1 MITAGTDGT
10 GPAQSPKQDPKQGPK
25 QDPEDSRPE
34 DSSTAEV
41 SEELRTVER
50 LRGLRKQVTTE
61 MGGPSA
67 VSAIH
72 AAGRR
77 TAREHIAQFVDPG
90 SFGEIG
96 TFATFVDKVTAPEPG
111 PYGGGIIGGHATLAG
126 RPVTVAVDDDSVA
139 APARR
144 STGKAAR
151 LYQMALQQR
160 RPYIEIAQGDTVP
173 DLASRPGKTGTA
185 SARTFGAEPAF
196 PYLLERQ
203 RAIPVVCMVLGD
215 TSGASSFS
223 AGLCDFLVQLEGTRL
238 SLTRPQPLSTADGPA
253 DGAANTTVASGEV
266 DALVASPDEAYAVT
280 RRFLSY
286 LPSYA
291 GGPLPLTDADVP
303 LDYDDQIAQL
313 VPARRSRA
321 YDMKAVI
328 RRICDEG
335 SFFEL
340 KPSYARNIVTGFGRL
355 GGIPIGV
362 LANAPMRMAGGLTP
376 ECCMKAVSFVCM
388 CDGFGIPLFVLQDT
402 PGFLVSAQA
411 ERDRAIDR
419 VMTLLQAMSLLTVP
433 AVSVVIRKAFGLAF
447 VILDGNRAVDLSL
460 AWPGAEIGFMDPPVA
475 ANVLFE
481 PQIKQLPE
489 GERADFLKAKA
500 AELGVGFEPYGVA
513 ANLTIDDIIE
523 PGATRSVVAR
533 YLRTSLAERPPRTA
547 PSPLASWPRW
557 Y

>member
-1 MITAGTDGT
+1 MTTPLTDGT
-10 GPAQSPKQDPKQGPK
+10 GQ
-25 QDPEDSRPE
+25 
-34 DSSTAEV
+34 AEV
-41 SEELRTVER
+41 SDEIRTVQRLRELREH
-50 LRGLRKQVTTE
+50 VTTQ
-61 MGGPSA
+61 MGGPEA
-67 VSAIH
+67 VAAIH

-77 TAREHIAQFVDPG
+77 TAREHIAEFVDHG

-96 TFATFVDKVTAPEPG
+96 TFATFVEKVTAPTPG
-111 PYGGGIIGGHATLAG
+111 PYGGGIIGGHATLDG
-126 RPVTVAVDDDSVA
+126 RPVTVAVDDDSVT

-160 RPYIEIAQGDTVP
+160 RPYIEILQGDAVP
-173 DLASRPGKTGTA
+173 DLGSRPGKTGTE

-203 RAIPVVCMVLGD
+203 RAIPVVSMVLGD

-238 SLTRPQPLSTADGPA
+238 SLARPAA
-253 DGAANTTVASGEV
+253 AGAEAAAGANGSGTLPVTVASGEV
-266 DALVASPDEAYAVT
+266 DAVVGSPDEAYAVT

-291 GGPLPLTDADVP
+291 GGPLPVTDADVP
-303 LDYDDQIAQL
+303 LGYDDKIAQL

-328 RRICDEG
+328 RRICDDG

-340 KPSYARNIVTGFGRL
+340 KPSYARNVVTGFGRL
-355 GGIPIGV
+355 AGIPVGV

-376 ECCMKAVSFVCM
+376 ECCLKAVSFVCM
-388 CDGFGIPLFVLQDT
+388 CDAFGIPLLVLQDT

-411 ERDRAIDR
+411 ERDRAIVR
-419 VMTLLQAMSLLTVP
+419 VMTLLQALSLITVP

-489 GERADFLKAKA
+489 EERAAFLAAKA

-513 ANLTIDDIIE
+513 TNLTIDEIIE
-523 PGATRSVVAR
+523 PGETRSVVAG
-533 YLRTSLAERPPRTA
+533 YLRASLASRPPRTA

>member
-1 MITAGTDGT
+1 MTTPLTDG
-10 GPAQSPKQDPKQGPK
+10 ASQDSPSQDSQGEI
-25 QDPEDSRPE
+25 PEE
-34 DSSTAEV
+34 I
-41 SEELRTVER
+41 RTVER
-50 LRGLRKQVTTE
+50 LRGLREQVTTE
-61 MGGPSA
+61 MGGPEA
-67 VSAIH
+67 VGAIH

-77 TAREHIAQFVDPG
+77 TAREHIAEFVDPG

-96 TFATFVDKVTAPEPG
+96 TFATFVDKVTAPDPG
-111 PYGGGIIGGHATLAG
+111 PYGGGIIGGHATLDG
-126 RPVTVAVDDDSVA
+126 RPVTVAVDDDSVT

-151 LYQMALQQR
+151 LYQMALRQH
-160 RPYIEIAQGDTVP
+160 RPYIEILQSDTVP
-173 DLASRPGKTGTA
+173 DLATRPGKTGTA

-196 PYLLERQ
+196 PYLLERR
-203 RAIPVVCMVLGD
+203 RAIPVVSMVLGD

-223 AGLCDFLVQLEGTRL
+223 AGLCDFLIQLEGTRL
-238 SLTRPQPLSTADGPA
+238 SLARPAAKSPVAKSPAAKTPPEANGSANATPGPGQPPPA
-253 DGAANTTVASGEV
+253 VASGEV
-266 DALVASPDEAYAVT
+266 DAVVASPGEAYAAA

-291 GGPLPLTDADVP
+291 GGPLPVTGTDVP
-303 LDYDDQIAQL
+303 LGYDDQIARL

-355 GGIPIGV
+355 AGIPVGV

-376 ECCMKAVSFVCM
+376 ECCLKAVSFVCL
-388 CDGFGIPLFVLQDT
+388 CDAFGIPLLVLQDT

-411 ERDRAIDR
+411 ERDRAIVR
-419 VMTLLQAMSLLTVP
+419 VMTLLHAMSLITVP

-489 GERADFLKAKA
+489 EERAAFLAAKA

-513 ANLTIDDIIE
+513 ANLTIDEIVE
-523 PGATRSVVAR
+523 PGATRGVVAR
-533 YLRTSLAERPPRTA
+533 YLQSALAERPPRTA

>member
-1 MITAGTDGT
+1 MTTPRTDGAGST
-10 GPAQSPKQDPKQGPK
+10 
-25 QDPEDSRPE
+25 
-34 DSSTAEV
+34 SSAAATAEIP
-41 SEELRTVER
+41 EEIAAVER
-50 LRGLRKQVTTE
+50 FREIRAQVTTQ
-61 MGGPSA
+61 MGGA
-67 VSAIH
+67 EAISAIH

-77 TAREHIAQFVDPG
+77 TAREHIAAFVDPG
-90 SFGEIG
+90 SFGEVG
-96 TFATFVDKVTAPEPG
+96 TFATFVDKVTAPDPG
-111 PYGGGIIGGHATLAG
+111 PYGGGIIGGHASLDG

-139 APARR
+139 VPARR

-151 LYQMALQQR
+151 LYQMALQQH
-160 RPYIEIAQGDTVP
+160 RPYIEIANGEAIP
-173 DLASRPGKTGTA
+173 SLAARPGKTGTA
-185 SARTFGAEPAF
+185 NARTFGAEPAF

-203 RAIPVVCMVLGD
+203 RAIPVVSMVLGD

-238 SLTRPQPLSTADGPA
+238 SLAPPAADAVNGTGQPTGEADA
-253 DGAANTTVASGEV
+253 IVS
-266 DALVASPDEAYAVT
+266 SPDEAYAAA

-291 GGPLPLTDADVP
+291 GGPLPVTGTDVP
-303 LDYDDQIAQL
+303 LGYDDQIARL

-335 SFFEL
+335 TFFEL

-355 GGIPIGV
+355 AGIPVGV

-376 ECCMKAVSFVCM
+376 ECCLKAVSFVCL
-388 CDGFGIPLFVLQDT
+388 CDAFGIPLLVLQDT

-411 ERDRAIDR
+411 ERDRAIVR
-419 VMTLLQAMSLLTVP
+419 VMTLLQAMSLITVP

-489 GERADFLKAKA
+489 HERADFLAAKA

-513 ANLTIDDIIE
+513 ANLTIDEIVE
-523 PGATRSVVAR
+523 PGATRGVVAR
-533 YLRTSLAERPPRTA
+533 YLKDSLAARPPRTA

>member
-1 MITAGTDGT
+1 MT
-10 GPAQSPKQDPKQGPK
+10 
-25 QDPEDSRPE
+25 
-34 DSSTAEV
+34 
-41 SEELRTVER
+41 SEEIRTVER
-50 LRGLRKQVTTE
+50 LRALRTQVTTE
-61 MGGPSA
+61 MGGAAA

-77 TAREHIAQFVDPG
+77 TAREHIAEFVDAG
-90 SFGEIG
+90 SFGEMG

-111 PYGGGIIGGHATLAG
+111 PYGGGIIGGHATLDG
-126 RPVTVAVDDDSVA
+126 RAVTVATDDDSVA
-139 APARR
+139 TPARR

-160 RPYIEIAQGDTVP
+160 RPYIEIANGDTVP
-173 DLASRPGKTGTA
+173 DLAARPGKTGTA
-185 SARTFGAEPAF
+185 NARTFGAEPAF

-238 SLTRPQPLSTADGPA
+238 SLTRRTP
-253 DGAANTTVASGEV
+253 DGAADAPPDKAANASGEV

-280 RRFLSY
+280 KRFLSY

-291 GGPLPLTDADVP
+291 GGPLPVTDTDVP

-355 GGIPIGV
+355 GGIPVGV

-376 ECCMKAVSFVCM
+376 ECCMKAVSFVAM
-388 CDGFGIPLFVLQDT
+388 CDGFGVPLLVLQDT

-489 GERADFLKAKA
+489 PERADFLKAKA

-523 PGATRSVVAR
+523 PGATRSVVGR

>member
-1 MITAGTDGT
+1 MTTPLTDG
-10 GPAQSPKQDPKQGPK
+10 ASQDSQGEI
-25 QDPEDSRPE
+25 PE
-34 DSSTAEV
+34 EV
-41 SEELRTVER
+41 RTVER
-50 LRGLRKQVTTE
+50 LRGLREQVTTE
-61 MGGPSA
+61 MGGPEA
-67 VSAIH
+67 VGAIH

-77 TAREHIAQFVDPG
+77 TAREHIAEFVDPG

-96 TFATFVDKVTAPEPG
+96 TFATFVDKVTAPDPG
-111 PYGGGIIGGHATLAG
+111 PYGGGIIGGHATLDG
-126 RPVTVAVDDDSVA
+126 RPVTVAVDDDSVT

-151 LYQMALQQR
+151 LYQMALRQH
-160 RPYIEIAQGDTVP
+160 RPYIEILQSETVP
-173 DLASRPGKTGTA
+173 DLATRPGKTGTA

-203 RAIPVVCMVLGD
+203 RAIPVVSMVLGD

-223 AGLCDFLVQLEGTRL
+223 AGLCDFLIQLEGTRL
-238 SLTRPQPLSTADGPA
+238 SLARPAAESPA
-253 DGAANTTVASGEV
+253 AKAPPAANGSANATSGPGQPPPAVASGEV
-266 DALVASPDEAYAVT
+266 DAVVASPDEAYAAA

-291 GGPLPLTDADVP
+291 GGPLPVTDADVP
-303 LDYDDQIAQL
+303 LGYDDQIARL

-355 GGIPIGV
+355 AGIPVGV

-376 ECCMKAVSFVCM
+376 ECCLKAVSFVCL
-388 CDGFGIPLFVLQDT
+388 CDAFGIPLLVLQDT

-411 ERDRAIDR
+411 ERDRAIVR
-419 VMTLLQAMSLLTVP
+419 VMTLLHAMSLITVP

-489 GERADFLKAKA
+489 SERAAFLAAKA

-513 ANLTIDDIIE
+513 ANLTIDEIVE
-523 PGATRSVVAR
+523 PGATRGVVAR
-533 YLRTSLAERPPRTA
+533 YLQSALAERPPRTA

>member
-1 MITAGTDGT
+1 MTSDEI
-10 GPAQSPKQDPKQGPK
+10 S
-25 QDPEDSRPE
+25 
-34 DSSTAEV
+34 
-41 SEELRTVER
+41 TVER
-50 LRGLRKQVTTE
+50 LRALRTQVTTE
-61 MGGPSA
+61 MGGPAA

-77 TAREHIAQFVDPG
+77 TAREHIAQLVDAG

-96 TFATFVDKVTAPEPG
+96 MFATFVDKVTAPEPG
-111 PYGGGIIGGHATLAG
+111 PYGGGIIGGHATLDG
-126 RPVTVAVDDDSVA
+126 RAVTVATDDDSVA
-139 APARR
+139 TPARR

-160 RPYIEIAQGDTVP
+160 RPYIEIANGDTVP
-173 DLASRPGKTGTA
+173 DLAARPGKTGTA
-185 SARTFGAEPAF
+185 NARTFGAEPAF

-238 SLTRPQPLSTADGPA
+238 SLTRRTP
-253 DGAANTTVASGEV
+253 DGAADAPLDKAANAPVASGEV

-280 RRFLSY
+280 KRFLSY

-291 GGPLPLTDADVP
+291 GGPLPVTDADVP

-355 GGIPIGV
+355 GGIPVGV

-388 CDGFGIPLFVLQDT
+388 CDGFGVPLLVLQDT

-489 GERADFLKAKA
+489 EERAAFLKAKA

-523 PGATRSVVAR
+523 PGATRSVVGR

>member
-1 MITAGTDGT
+1 MTSDEI
-10 GPAQSPKQDPKQGPK
+10 
-25 QDPEDSRPE
+25 
-34 DSSTAEV
+34 
-41 SEELRTVER
+41 RTVER
-50 LRGLRKQVTTE
+50 LRALRTQVTTE
-61 MGGPSA
+61 MGGPAA

-77 TAREHIAQFVDPG
+77 TAREHIAQFVDAG

-96 TFATFVDKVTAPEPG
+96 MFATFVDKVTAPEPG
-111 PYGGGIIGGHATLAG
+111 PYGGGIIGGHATLDG

-139 APARR
+139 TPARR

-173 DLASRPGKTGTA
+173 DLAARPGKTGTA
-185 SARTFGAEPAF
+185 NARTFGAEPAF

-238 SLTRPQPLSTADGPA
+238 SLARRTP
-253 DGAANTTVASGEV
+253 DGATDAPPDKDKAANASGEV

-280 RRFLSY
+280 KRFLSY

-291 GGPLPLTDADVP
+291 GGPLPVTNESGP

-355 GGIPIGV
+355 GGIPVGV

-388 CDGFGIPLFVLQDT
+388 CDGFGVPLLVLQDT

-489 GERADFLKAKA
+489 EERAAFLKAKA

-523 PGATRSVVAR
+523 PGATRGVVAR

>member
-1 MITAGTDGT
+1 MTTPLTDG
-10 GPAQSPKQDPKQGPK
+10 ASQEEI
-25 QDPEDSRPE
+25 PEE
-34 DSSTAEV
+34 I
-41 SEELRTVER
+41 RTVER
-50 LRGLRKQVTTE
+50 LRGLREQVTTQ
-61 MGGPSA
+61 MGGPEA
-67 VSAIH
+67 VDAIH

-77 TAREHIAQFVDPG
+77 TAREHIAEFTDPG

-96 TFATFVDKVTAPEPG
+96 TFATFVDKVTAPHPG
-111 PYGGGIIGGHATLAG
+111 PYGGGIIGGHASLDG
-126 RPVTVAVDDDSVA
+126 RPVTVAVDDDSVT

-151 LYQMALQQR
+151 LYQMALKQH
-160 RPYIEIAQGDTVP
+160 RPYIEILQGDTVP
-173 DLASRPGKTGTA
+173 DLATRPGKTGTA

-203 RAIPVVCMVLGD
+203 RAIPVVSMVLGD
-215 TSGASSFS
+215 ASGASSFS
-223 AGLCDFLVQLEGTRL
+223 AGLCDFLIQLEGTRL
-238 SLTRPQPLSTADGPA
+238 SLARPAAKSSATSSETSSETSSANGSASAAPGPGQLPPA
-253 DGAANTTVASGEV
+253 VATGEV
-266 DALVASPDEAYAVT
+266 DAVVASPDEAYAAA

-291 GGPLPLTDADVP
+291 GGPLPVTNDGGQLG
-303 LDYDDQIAQL
+303 YDDQIAGL

-335 SFFEL
+335 SFLEL

-355 GGIPIGV
+355 AGIPVGV

-376 ECCMKAVSFVCM
+376 ECCLKAISFVCL
-388 CDGFGIPLFVLQDT
+388 CDGFGVPLLVLQDT

-411 ERDRAIDR
+411 ERDRAIVR

-489 GERADFLKAKA
+489 AERAAFLKAKA

-513 ANLTIDDIIE
+513 ANLTIDEIVE
-523 PGATRSVVAR
+523 PGATRGVVAR
-533 YLRTSLAERPPRTA
+533 YLQASLAERPPRTA
-547 PSPLASWPRW
+547 PSQLASWPRW

>member
-1 MITAGTDGT
+1 MATPLTDGA
-10 GPAQSPKQDPKQGPK
+10 GDVSP
-25 QDPEDSRPE
+25 
-34 DSSTAEV
+34 AEV
-41 SEELRTVER
+41 PEEIAAVNRLRELREH
-50 LRGLRKQVTTE
+50 VTGE
-61 MGGPSA
+61 MGGSDA
-67 VSAIH
+67 VTAIH
-72 AAGRR
+72 AAGCR
-77 TAREHIAQFVDPG
+77 TAREHVAEFVDPG
-90 SFGEIG
+90 SFAEVGV
-96 TFATFVDKVTAPEPG
+96 FATFVDKVTAPDPG
-111 PYGGGIIGGHATLAG
+111 PYGGGVIGGHATLDG
-126 RPVTVAVDDDSVA
+126 RPVTVAVDDDSVTV
-139 APARR
+139 PARR

-151 LYQMALQQR
+151 LYQMALQQH
-160 RPYIEIAQGDTVP
+160 RPYIEIANGDAIP
-173 DLASRPGKTGTA
+173 ALAARPGKTGTA
-185 SARTFGAEPAF
+185 GARTFGAEPAF

-203 RAIPVVCMVLGD
+203 RAIPVVSMVLGD

-223 AGLCDFLVQLEGTRL
+223 AGLCDFLVQLQGTRL
-238 SLTRPQPLSTADGPA
+238 SLAPA
-253 DGAANTTVASGEV
+253 AGNAANPANATNGAGQPAGEV
-266 DALVASPDEAYAVT
+266 DAVVASPDEAYAVA

-291 GGPLPLTDADVP
+291 GGPLPVTDTDVP
-303 LDYDDQIAQL
+303 LDYDDQIARL

-335 SFFEL
+335 TFFEL
-340 KPSYARNIVTGFGRL
+340 KPNYARNIVTGFGRL
-355 GGIPIGV
+355 GGIPVGV

-376 ECCMKAVSFVCM
+376 ECCLKAVSFVCL
-388 CDGFGIPLFVLQDT
+388 CDAFGIPLLVLQDT

-411 ERDRAIDR
+411 ERDRAIAR
-419 VMTLLQAMSLLTVP
+419 VMALLQAMSLITVP

-447 VILDGNRAVDLSL
+447 VILDGNRQVDLSL

-489 GERADFLKAKA
+489 DERAAFLAARA

-523 PGATRSVVAR
+523 PGATRGVVAR
-533 YLRTSLAERPPRTA
+533 YLRNSLATRPPRTA

>member
-1 MITAGTDGT
+1 MTTPLTDG
-10 GPAQSPKQDPKQGPK
+10 ASQASQKSQGS
-25 QDPEDSRPE
+25 QNNQASHEEIPEE
-34 DSSTAEV
+34 I
-41 SEELRTVER
+41 RTVER
-50 LRGLRKQVTTE
+50 LRGLRERVTTQ
-61 MGGPSA
+61 MGGPEA
-67 VSAIH
+67 VGAIH

-77 TAREHIAQFVDPG
+77 TAREHIAGLTDPG

-96 TFATFVDKVTAPEPG
+96 TFATFVDKVTAPDPG
-111 PYGGGIIGGHATLAG
+111 PYGGGIIGGHATLDG
-126 RPVTVAVDDDSVA
+126 RPVTVAVDDDSVT

-151 LYQMALQQR
+151 LYQMTLQQR
-160 RPYIEIAQGDTVP
+160 RPYIEILQGDAVP
-173 DLASRPGKTGTA
+173 DLAARPGKTGTA

-203 RAIPVVCMVLGD
+203 RAIPVVSMVLGD
-215 TSGASSFS
+215 TSGAAAFS
-223 AGLCDFLVQLEGTRL
+223 AGLCDFLVQLDGTRL
-238 SLTRPQPLSTADGPA
+238 SLAEKSPEKSPEQSPAKTEVKTNGQLPPTA
-253 DGAANTTVASGEV
+253 ASGEV
-266 DALVASPDEAYAVT
+266 DAIAASPDEAYALT
-280 RRFLSY
+280 RTFLSY

-291 GGPLPLTDADVP
+291 GGPLPITNETGP
-303 LDYDDQIAQL
+303 LGYDDQIARL
-313 VPARRSRA
+313 VPARRQRA

-328 RRICDEG
+328 RRICDPA

-340 KPSYARNIVTGFGRL
+340 KPNYARNIITALTRI
-355 GGIPIGV
+355 GGVPVGV

-376 ECCMKAVSFVCM
+376 ECCLKAVSFVCL
-388 CDGFGIPLFVLQDT
+388 CDSFGIPLLVLQDT

-411 ERDRAIDR
+411 ERDRAIVR
-419 VMTLLQAMSLLTVP
+419 VMTLLHAMSLITVP

-447 VILDGNRAVDLSL
+447 VILDGNRQIDLSL

-481 PQIKQLPE
+481 PQIRELPE
-489 GERADFLKAKA
+489 HERAAFLKAKA

-513 ANLTIDDIIE
+513 ANLTVDDIIE
-523 PGATRSVVAR
+523 PGETR
-533 YLRTSLAERPPRTA
+533 TPRTA

>member
-1 MITAGTDGT
+1 MTTPLTDG
-10 GPAQSPKQDPKQGPK
+10 ASQDSQEET
-25 QDPEDSRPE
+25 PEE
-34 DSSTAEV
+34 I
-41 SEELRTVER
+41 RTVER
-50 LRGLRKQVTTE
+50 LRGLRERVTTQ
-61 MGGPSA
+61 MGGPEA
-67 VSAIH
+67 VGAIH

-77 TAREHIAQFVDPG
+77 TAREHIAGLTDPG

-96 TFATFVDKVTAPEPG
+96 TFATFVDKVTAPDPG
-111 PYGGGIIGGHATLAG
+111 PYGGGIIGGHATLDG
-126 RPVTVAVDDDSVA
+126 RPVTVAVDDDSVT

-160 RPYIEIAQGDTVP
+160 RPYIEILQGDAVP
-173 DLASRPGKTGTA
+173 DLAARPGKTGTA

-203 RAIPVVCMVLGD
+203 RAIPVVSMVLGD

-223 AGLCDFLVQLEGTRL
+223 AGLCDFLVQLDGTRL
-238 SLTRPQPLSTADGPA
+238 SLAAASHPA
-253 DGAANTTVASGEV
+253 KSPSKANGAASAAPGQLPPTVASGEV
-266 DALVASPDEAYAVT
+266 DAIAASLDEAYALT
-280 RRFLSY
+280 RTFLSY

-291 GGPLPLTDADVP
+291 GGPLPITNETGP
-303 LDYDDQIAQL
+303 LGYDDQIARL
-313 VPARRSRA
+313 VPARRQRA

-328 RRICDEG
+328 RRICDPG

-340 KPSYARNIVTGFGRL
+340 KPNYARNIITAFGRL
-355 GGIPIGV
+355 GGVPVGV

-376 ECCMKAVSFVCM
+376 ECCLKAVSFVCL
-388 CDGFGIPLFVLQDT
+388 CDSFGIPLLVLQDT

-411 ERDRAIDR
+411 EKDRAIVR
-419 VMTLLQAMSLLTVP
+419 VMTLLHAMSLLTVP

-447 VILDGNRAVDLSL
+447 VILDGNRQVDLSL

-481 PQIKQLPE
+481 PQIRDLPE
-489 GERADFLKAKA
+489 AERAAFLQAKA

-513 ANLTIDDIIE
+513 ANLTVDEIIE
-523 PGATRSVVAR
+523 PGETRTVVAR
-533 YLRTSLAERPPRTA
+533 YLHTSLATRPPRTA

>member
-1 MITAGTDGT
+1 MTTPLTDAT
-10 GPAQSPKQDPKQGPK
+10 GQ
-25 QDPEDSRPE
+25 
-34 DSSTAEV
+34 AEV
-41 SEELRTVER
+41 SEEIRTIER
-50 LRGLRKQVTTE
+50 LRGLREHVTTQ
-61 MGGPSA
+61 MGDREA
-67 VSAIH
+67 VAAIH
-72 AAGRR
+72 GAGRR
-77 TAREHIAQFVDPG
+77 TAREHIAGFVDHG

-96 TFATFVDKVTAPEPG
+96 TFATFVEKVTAPTPG
-111 PYGGGIIGGHATLAG
+111 PYGGGIIGGHAALDG
-126 RPVTVAVDDDSVA
+126 RPVTVAVDDDSVT

-160 RPYIEIAQGDTVP
+160 RPYIEILQGDAVP
-173 DLASRPGKTGTA
+173 SLATRPGKTGTA
-185 SARTFGAEPAF
+185 GARTFGAEPAF

-203 RAIPVVCMVLGD
+203 RAIPVVSMVLGD

-238 SLTRPQPLSTADGPA
+238 SLARPADVSPDGPA
-253 DGAANTTVASGEV
+253 GADAAANGSGTLPATVASGEV
-266 DALVASPDEAYAVT
+266 DAVVASPDEAYAVT

-291 GGPLPLTDADVP
+291 GGPLPVTDADVP
-303 LDYDDQIAQL
+303 LGYDDKIAQL

-328 RRICDEG
+328 RRICDDG

-340 KPSYARNIVTGFGRL
+340 KPSYARNVVTGFGRL
-355 GGIPIGV
+355 AGIPVGV

-376 ECCMKAVSFVCM
+376 ECCLKAVSFVCM
-388 CDGFGIPLFVLQDT
+388 CDAFGIPLLVLQDT

-411 ERDRAIDR
+411 ERDRAIVR
-419 VMTLLQAMSLLTVP
+419 VMTLLHAMSLITVP
-433 AVSVVIRKAFGLAF
+433 SVSVVIRKAFGLAF
-447 VILDGNRAVDLSL
+447 VILDGNRQVDLSL

-489 GERADFLKAKA
+489 EERAAFLAAKA

-513 ANLTIDDIIE
+513 TNLTIDEIIE
-523 PGATRSVVAR
+523 PGETRSVVAG
-533 YLRTSLAERPPRTA
+533 YLRASLASRPPRTA

>member
-1 MITAGTDGT
+1 MTTPLTDGA
-10 GPAQSPKQDPKQGPK
+10 GQASHASQASHEEI
-25 QDPEDSRPE
+25 PEE
-34 DSSTAEV
+34 I
-41 SEELRTVER
+41 RTVER
-50 LRGLRKQVTTE
+50 LRGLRERVTTQ
-61 MGGPSA
+61 MGGPEA
-67 VSAIH
+67 VGAIH

-77 TAREHIAQFVDPG
+77 TAREHIAGLTDPG

-96 TFATFVDKVTAPEPG
+96 TFATFVDKVTAPDPG
-111 PYGGGIIGGHATLAG
+111 PYGGGIIGGHATLDG
-126 RPVTVAVDDDSVA
+126 RPVTVAVDDDSVT

-160 RPYIEIAQGDTVP
+160 RPYIEILQGDAVP
-173 DLASRPGKTGTA
+173 DLATRPGKTGTA

-203 RAIPVVCMVLGD
+203 RAIPVVSMVLGD

-223 AGLCDFLVQLEGTRL
+223 AGLCDFLVQLDGTRL
-238 SLTRPQPLSTADGPA
+238 SLAAAGHPAKTTANGEASATPGQLPPA
-253 DGAANTTVASGEV
+253 VASGEV
-266 DALVASPDEAYAVT
+266 DAIAASPDEAYALT
-280 RRFLSY
+280 RTFLSY

-291 GGPLPLTDADVP
+291 GGPLPVTNESQNLG
-303 LDYDDQIAQL
+303 YDDQIATL

-340 KPSYARNIVTGFGRL
+340 KPNYARNIITAFGRL
-355 GGIPIGV
+355 GGVPVGV

-376 ECCMKAVSFVCM
+376 ECCLKAVSFVCM
-388 CDGFGIPLFVLQDT
+388 CDGFGVPLLVLQDT

-411 ERDRAIDR
+411 ERDRAIVR
-419 VMTLLQAMSLLTVP
+419 VMTLLHAMSQLTVP

-447 VILDGNRAVDLSL
+447 VILDGNRQVDLSL

-489 GERADFLKAKA
+489 QERAAFLKAKA

-513 ANLTIDDIIE
+513 ANLTIDEIVE
-523 PGATRSVVAR
+523 PGATRGIVAR
-533 YLRTSLAERPPRTA
+533 YLQTALATRPPRTA

>member
-1 MITAGTDGT
+1 MTTPLTDG
-10 GPAQSPKQDPKQGPK
+10 ASQDSQGEI
-25 QDPEDSRPE
+25 PEE
-34 DSSTAEV
+34 I
-41 SEELRTVER
+41 RTVER
-50 LRGLRKQVTTE
+50 LRGLREQVTAE
-61 MGGPSA
+61 MGGPEA
-67 VSAIH
+67 VGAIH

-77 TAREHIAQFVDPG
+77 TAREHIAAFVDPG

-96 TFATFVDKVTAPEPG
+96 TFATFVDKVTAPDPG
-111 PYGGGIIGGHATLAG
+111 PYGGGIIGGHATLDG
-126 RPVTVAVDDDSVA
+126 RPVTVAVDDDSVT

-151 LYQMALQQR
+151 LYQMALRQH
-160 RPYIEIAQGDTVP
+160 RPYIEILQSDTVP
-173 DLASRPGKTGTA
+173 DLATRPGKTGTA

-223 AGLCDFLVQLEGTRL
+223 AGLCDFLIQLEGTRL
-238 SLTRPQPLSTADGPA
+238 SLARPAPV
-253 DGAANTTVASGEV
+253 AANGSAGANTVASGEV
-266 DALVASPDEAYAVT
+266 DAVVATPDEAYAAA
-280 RRFLSY
+280 RRFVSY

-291 GGPLPLTDADVP
+291 GGPLPVTDTDVP
-303 LDYDDQIAQL
+303 LGYDDQIALL

-355 GGIPIGV
+355 AGIPVGV

-376 ECCMKAVSFVCM
+376 ECCLKAVSFVCL
-388 CDGFGIPLFVLQDT
+388 CDAFGIPLLVLQDT

-411 ERDRAIDR
+411 ERDRAIVR
-419 VMTLLQAMSLLTVP
+419 VMTLLHAMSLITVP

-489 GERADFLKAKA
+489 SERAAFLAAKA

-513 ANLTIDDIIE
+513 ANLTIDEIIE
-523 PGATRSVVAR
+523 PGATRSVVAS
-533 YLRTSLAERPPRTA
+533 YLRMSLASRPPRTA

>member
-1 MITAGTDGT
+1 MTTPLTDGT
-10 GPAQSPKQDPKQGPK
+10 GQ
-25 QDPEDSRPE
+25 E
-34 DSSTAEV
+34 EV
-41 SEELRTVER
+41 SEETRTVER
-50 LRGLRKQVTTE
+50 LRGLREHVTTQ
-61 MGGPSA
+61 MGGPEA
-67 VSAIH
+67 VAAIH
-72 AAGRR
+72 RAGRR
-77 TAREHIAQFVDPG
+77 TAREHIAEFVDQG

-96 TFATFVDKVTAPEPG
+96 TFATFVEKVTAPTPG
-111 PYGGGIIGGHATLAG
+111 PYGGGIIGGHATLDG
-126 RPVTVAVDDDSVA
+126 RPVTVAVDDDSVT

-160 RPYIEIAQGDTVP
+160 RPYIEILQGDAVP
-173 DLASRPGKTGTA
+173 SLATRPGKTGTA
-185 SARTFGAEPAF
+185 GARTFGAEPAF

-203 RAIPVVCMVLGD
+203 RAIPVVSMVLGD

-223 AGLCDFLVQLEGTRL
+223 AGLCDFLVQLDGTRL
-238 SLTRPQPLSTADGPA
+238 SLARPATAAAGEA
-253 DGAANTTVASGEV
+253 DAAAGANGSAGRGTLPVTVASGEV
-266 DALVASPDEAYAVT
+266 DAVVGSPDEAYAVT

-291 GGPLPLTDADVP
+291 GGPLPVTDADVP
-303 LDYDDQIAQL
+303 LGYDDKIAQL

-328 RRICDEG
+328 RRICDDD

-340 KPSYARNIVTGFGRL
+340 KPSYARNVVTGFGRL
-355 GGIPIGV
+355 AGIPVGV

-376 ECCMKAVSFVCM
+376 ECCLKAVSFVCL
-388 CDGFGIPLFVLQDT
+388 CDAFGIPLLVLQDT

-411 ERDRAIDR
+411 ERDRAIVR
-419 VMTLLQAMSLLTVP
+419 VMTLLQALSLITVP

-489 GERADFLKAKA
+489 EERAAFLAAKA

-513 ANLTIDDIIE
+513 TNLTIDEIIE
-523 PGATRSVVAR
+523 PGETRGVVAG
-533 YLRTSLAERPPRTA
+533 YLRASLASRPPRTA

>member
-1 MITAGTDGT
+1 MPTPLTDG
-10 GPAQSPKQDPKQGPK
+10 ASQASQASHEEI
-25 QDPEDSRPE
+25 PEE
-34 DSSTAEV
+34 I
-41 SEELRTVER
+41 RTVER
-50 LRGLRKQVTTE
+50 LRGLRERVTTQ
-61 MGGPSA
+61 MGGPEA
-67 VSAIH
+67 VGAIH

-77 TAREHIAQFVDPG
+77 TAREHIAGLTDPG

-96 TFATFVDKVTAPEPG
+96 TFATFVDKVTAPDPG
-111 PYGGGIIGGHATLAG
+111 PYGGGIIGGHATLDG
-126 RPVTVAVDDDSVA
+126 RPVTVAVDDDSVT

-160 RPYIEIAQGDTVP
+160 RPYIEILQGDAVP
-173 DLASRPGKTGTA
+173 DLAARPGKTGTA

-203 RAIPVVCMVLGD
+203 RAIPVVSMVLGD
-215 TSGASSFS
+215 TSGAAAFS
-223 AGLCDFLVQLEGTRL
+223 AGLCDFLVQLDGTRL
-238 SLTRPQPLSTADGPA
+238 SLAAAGNPAKTTANGE
-253 DGAANTTVASGEV
+253 ANATPGQLPPTAASGEV
-266 DALVASPDEAYAVT
+266 DAIAASPDEAYALT
-280 RRFLSY
+280 RTFLSY

-291 GGPLPLTDADVP
+291 GGPLPVTVTSESQDLG
-303 LDYDDQIAQL
+303 YDDQIARL
-313 VPARRSRA
+313 VPARRQRA

-328 RRICDEG
+328 RRICDPA

-340 KPSYARNIVTGFGRL
+340 KPNYARNIITALTRI
-355 GGIPIGV
+355 GGVPVGV

-376 ECCMKAVSFVCM
+376 ECCLKAVSFVCL
-388 CDGFGIPLFVLQDT
+388 CDSFGIPLLVLQDT

-411 ERDRAIDR
+411 EKDRAVVR
-419 VMTLLQAMSLLTVP
+419 VMTLLHALSLITVP

-447 VILDGNRAVDLSL
+447 VILDGNRQVDLSL

-481 PQIKQLPE
+481 PQIRDLPE
-489 GERADFLKAKA
+489 HERAAFLKAKA

-513 ANLTIDDIIE
+513 ANLTVDDIIE
-523 PGATRSVVAR
+523 PGETRTVVAR
-533 YLRTSLAERPPRTA
+533 YLRIALATRPPRTA

>member
-1 MITAGTDGT
+1 
-10 GPAQSPKQDPKQGPK
+10 
-25 QDPEDSRPE
+25 
-34 DSSTAEV
+34 
-41 SEELRTVER
+41 
-50 LRGLRKQVTTE
+50 
-61 MGGPSA
+61 MGGPEA
-67 VSAIH
+67 VGAIH

-77 TAREHIAQFVDPG
+77 TAREHIAGLTDPG

-96 TFATFVDKVTAPEPG
+96 TFATFVDKVTAPDPG
-111 PYGGGIIGGHATLAG
+111 PYGGGIIGGHATLDG
-126 RPVTVAVDDDSVA
+126 RPVTVAVDDDSVT

-160 RPYIEIAQGDTVP
+160 RPYIEILQGDAVP
-173 DLASRPGKTGTA
+173 DLAARPGKTGTA

-203 RAIPVVCMVLGD
+203 RAIPVVSMVLGD
-215 TSGASSFS
+215 TSGAAAFS
-223 AGLCDFLVQLEGTRL
+223 AGLCDFLVQLDGTRL
-238 SLTRPQPLSTADGPA
+238 SLAEKSPEKSPA
-253 DGAANTTVASGEV
+253 KTEVKATGQLPPAAASGEV
-266 DALVASPDEAYAVT
+266 DAIAASPDEAYALT
-280 RRFLSY
+280 RTFLSY

-291 GGPLPLTDADVP
+291 GGPLPITNETGP
-303 LDYDDQIAQL
+303 LGYDDQIARL
-313 VPARRSRA
+313 VPARRQRA

-328 RRICDEG
+328 RRICDPT

-340 KPSYARNIVTGFGRL
+340 KPNYARNIITALTRI
-355 GGIPIGV
+355 GGVPVGV

-376 ECCMKAVSFVCM
+376 ECCLKAVSFVCL
-388 CDGFGIPLFVLQDT
+388 CDSFGIPLLVLQDT

-411 ERDRAIDR
+411 ERDRAIVR
-419 VMTLLQAMSLLTVP
+419 VMTLLHAMSLITVP

-447 VILDGNRAVDLSL
+447 VILDGNRQVDLSL

-481 PQIKQLPE
+481 PQIRDLPE
-489 GERADFLKAKA
+489 PERAAFLKAKA

-513 ANLTIDDIIE
+513 ANLTVDDIIE
-523 PGATRSVVAR
+523 PGATRGVVAR
-533 YLRTSLAERPPRTA
+533 YLRMSLATRPPRTA

>member
-1 MITAGTDGT
+1 MTTPLTAGSDESSD
-10 GPAQSPKQDPKQGPK
+10 QI
-25 QDPEDSRPE
+25 PEE
-34 DSSTAEV
+34 I
-41 SEELRTVER
+41 RTVER
-50 LRGLRKQVTTE
+50 LRGLREQVITQ
-61 MGGPSA
+61 MGGPEA
-67 VSAIH
+67 VGAIH
-72 AAGRR
+72 ADGRR
-77 TAREHIAQFVDPG
+77 TAREHITGFVDPG

-96 TFATFVDKVTAPEPG
+96 TFATFVDKVTAPDPG
-111 PYGGGIIGGHATLAG
+111 PYGGGIIGGHATLDG
-126 RPVTVAVDDDSVA
+126 RPVTVATDDDSVA

-151 LYQMALQQR
+151 LYQMALQQN
-160 RPYIEIAQGDTVP
+160 RPYVEILQGDAVP
-173 DLASRPGKTGTA
+173 DLATRPGKTGTA
-185 SARTFGAEPAF
+185 SARTFGAEPSF

-203 RAIPVVCMVLGD
+203 RAIPVVSMVLGD

-238 SLTRPQPLSTADGPA
+238 GLGRPAPAEANGSAGP
-253 DGAANTTVASGEV
+253 GQLPVTVTSGEV
-266 DALVASPDEAYAVT
+266 DAVVASPDEAYAVT

-291 GGPLPLTDADVP
+291 GGPLPVTDADVP
-303 LDYDDQIAQL
+303 LGYDDQIARL

-328 RRICDEG
+328 RRICDED

-355 GGIPIGV
+355 AGIPVGV

-376 ECCMKAVSFVCM
+376 ECCLKAVSFVCL
-388 CDGFGIPLFVLQDT
+388 CDGFGIPLLVLQDT

-411 ERDRAIDR
+411 ERDRAIVR
-419 VMTLLQAMSLLTVP
+419 VMTLLHAMSLLTVP

-481 PQIKQLPE
+481 PQIRQLPPE
-489 GERADFLKAKA
+489 ERAAFLAAKA

-513 ANLTIDDIIE
+513 TNLTVDEIVE
-523 PGATRSVVAR
+523 PGATRGVVAR
-533 YLRTSLAERPPRTA
+533 YLRDSLASRPPRTA

>member
-1 MITAGTDGT
+1 MTTPLTDG
-10 GPAQSPKQDPKQGPK
+10 ASQDSH
-25 QDPEDSRPE
+25 DSHDSEDSQGEIPE
-34 DSSTAEV
+34 EV
-41 SEELRTVER
+41 RTVER
-50 LRGLRKQVTTE
+50 LRGLREQVTTQ
-61 MGGPSA
+61 MGGPEA
-67 VSAIH
+67 VGAIH

-77 TAREHIAQFVDPG
+77 TAREHIAEFVDPG

-96 TFATFVDKVTAPEPG
+96 TFATFVDKVTAPDPG
-111 PYGGGIIGGHATLAG
+111 PYGGGIIGGHATLDG
-126 RPVTVAVDDDSVA
+126 RPVTVAVDDDSVT

-151 LYQMALQQR
+151 LYQMALKQH
-160 RPYIEIAQGDTVP
+160 RPYIEILQGDTVP
-173 DLASRPGKTGTA
+173 DLATRPGKTGTA

-203 RAIPVVCMVLGD
+203 RAIPVVSMVLGD

-223 AGLCDFLVQLEGTRL
+223 AGLCDFLIQLEGTRL
-238 SLTRPQPLSTADGPA
+238 SLARPAAKSPAAKGPPEANGSANATPGPGQPPPA
-253 DGAANTTVASGEV
+253 VASGEV
-266 DALVASPDEAYAVT
+266 DAVVASPDEAYAAG

-291 GGPLPLTDADVP
+291 GGPLPVTNESVP
-303 LDYDDQIAQL
+303 LGYDDQIARL

-321 YDMKAVI
+321 YDIKAVI

-355 GGIPIGV
+355 AGIPVGV

-376 ECCMKAVSFVCM
+376 ECCLKAVSFVCL
-388 CDGFGIPLFVLQDT
+388 CDGFGIPLLVLQDT

-411 ERDRAIDR
+411 ERDRAIVR

-489 GERADFLKAKA
+489 AERAAFLKAKA

-513 ANLTIDDIIE
+513 ANLTIDEIVE
-523 PGATRSVVAR
+523 PGATRGVVAR
-533 YLRTSLAERPPRTA
+533 YLQTALAERPPRTA

>member
-1 MITAGTDGT
+1 MTTPLTDGAGGT
-10 GPAQSPKQDPKQGPK
+10 
-25 QDPEDSRPE
+25 
-34 DSSTAEV
+34 SSAAATAEIP
-41 SEELRTVER
+41 EEIVTVER
-50 LRGLRKQVTTE
+50 LRELRERVTTQ
-61 MGGPSA
+61 MGGPEA
-67 VSAIH
+67 VRAIH

-77 TAREHIAQFVDPG
+77 TAREHIAEFVDPG
-90 SFGEIG
+90 SFSEVG
-96 TFATFVDKVTAPEPG
+96 TFATFVDKVTAPDPG
-111 PYGGGIIGGHATLAG
+111 PYGGGIIGGHASLDG
-126 RPVTVAVDDDSVA
+126 RPVTVAVDDDSVT

-160 RPYIEIAQGDTVP
+160 RPYIEVATGDAIP
-173 DLASRPGKTGTA
+173 SLAARPGKTGTP

-203 RAIPVVCMVLGD
+203 RAIPVVSMVLGD

-223 AGLCDFLVQLEGTRL
+223 AGLCDFLVQLKGTSL
-238 SLTRPQPLSTADGPA
+238 SLAPA
-253 DGAANTTVASGEV
+253 AANAESAPNGAGQPAGEV
-266 DALVASPDEAYAVT
+266 DAIVDSPDEAYAAA

-291 GGPLPLTDADVP
+291 GGPLPVTDADVP
-303 LDYDDQIAQL
+303 LGYDDQIARL

-335 SFFEL
+335 TFFEL
-340 KPSYARNIVTGFGRL
+340 KPAYARNVVTGFGRL
-355 GGIPIGV
+355 AGIPVGV

-376 ECCMKAVSFVCM
+376 ECCLKAVSFVCL
-388 CDGFGIPLFVLQDT
+388 CDAFGIPLLVLQDT

-411 ERDRAIDR
+411 ERDRAIVR
-419 VMTLLQAMSLLTVP
+419 VMTLLQAMSLITVP

-489 GERADFLKAKA
+489 HERAAFLAAKA

-513 ANLTIDDIIE
+513 ANLTIDEIVE
-523 PGATRSVVAR
+523 PGETRGVVAG
-533 YLRTSLAERPPRTA
+533 YLKNSLAARPPRTA